1 MCVCMSVCV
10 CVCRASTGQDK
21 FSKASLLKGRG
32 AEKAQALFGFTH
44 SPTHVRFGLTHCTF
58 SSPRLW

>member
-1 MCVCMSVCV
+1 
-10 CVCRASTGQDK
+10 VCRASTGQDK